1 MIKIIKYFFQSLII
15 YTFFLIIKILGLTLS
30 KRIFIHIFKLVG
42 PLIRSTSTINKNL
55 EIILGIVN
63 KEKEKEI
70 SSNMWSNYA
79 CTFVEYLFLKKFRK
93 ENYHINIK
101 NKEILEKIIK
111 DNKPCIFISGH
122 FGNFELMSMELTK
135 AGINLATI
143 YRPLN
148 NFFINPFMEILRKKF
163 ICKNQVKKGRGGL
176 RKLIDYLNKNCS
188 IALMVDQR
196 VSEGEKLPFFKR
208 DAYTTTIPAQ
218 LALRYKY
225 NIVPIYIERKIDG
238 KFEMEIFEPI
248 NIDHKDNTKFNKLEI
263 TLKINEIIEK
273 FIIKNPSQWIL
284 THNRWK

>member
-1 MIKIIKYFFQSLII
+1 MIKIIKYFFQALII
-15 YTFFLIIKILGLTLS
+15 YTFFFIIKVLGLTLS
-30 KRIFIHIFKLVG
+30 KKIFTFIFKLVG
-42 PLIRSTSTINKNL
+42 PLIRSTSIINKNL
-55 EIILGIVN
+55 EIILGIISE
-63 KEKEKEI
+63 EKKKEI
-70 SSNMWSNYA
+70 ISNMWSNYA
-79 CTFVEYLFLKKFRK
+79 CTFVEYLSLKKFRK
-93 ENYHINIK
+93 EKHHINIK
-101 NKEILEKIIK
+101 NEKILEKIIK
-111 DNKPCIFISGH
+111 SNNPCIFISGH

-163 ICKNQVKKGRGGL
+163 ICKNQVKKGRLGL
-176 RKLIDYLNKNCS
+176 RKLIEYLNKNCS

-196 VSEGEKLPFFKR
+196 VSEGEKIPFFKHN
-208 DAYTTTIPAQ
+208 AYTTTIPAQ

-248 NIDHKDNTKFNKLEI
+248 NIVNKENTKFNKLEI
-263 TLKINEIIEK
+263 TLKINEILEK
-273 FIIKNPSQWIL
+273 FIIKNPGQWIL